1 MNIMDTVIG
10 IIMSYQ
16 FSILHVLVAGF
27 FLFVAGY
34 IRGRSKVKQM
44 ARTIFELERS
54 ILQVNEELLFG
65 KKETP
70 IIEINHGSSKNLSAT
85 N

>member
-1 MNIMDTVIG
+1 MDTVIG
-10 IIMSYQ
+10 FFMSFQ
-16 FSILHVLVAGF
+16 FSILHLLIAGII
-27 FLFVAGY
+27 LFIAGY
-34 IRGRSKVKQM
+34 IRGRSRVKKM

-70 IIEINHGSSKNLSAT
+70 IIEINHGPSKNLSVIK
-85 N
+85 